1 MDAIRAKSVALTELI
16 VALHDAWLA
25 PHGFE
30 LGSPRE
36 AARRGAHVSLRHPR
50 AWTFTQ
56 ALIEE
61 RVTPDFRG
69 PDSIRLGPAPL
80 YTSFA
85 EVWDAM
91 DRLRA
96 IAEREDLPDAPRA
109 RVT

>member
-1 MDAIRAKSVALTELI
+1 VALTELI
-16 VALHDAWLA
+16 VELHDAWLA
-25 PHGFE
+25 ELGFE
-30 LGSPRE
+30 LGTPRD

-50 AWTFTQ
+50 GWTFTQ
-56 ALIEE
+56 ALIEQ
-61 RVTPDFRG
+61 RITPDFRG

-80 YTSFA
+80 YTSFT

-96 IAEREDLPDAPRA
+96 IAQRDDLPEAAPA